1 MFIRE
6 GASMRITSLRQ
17 IGLPARDL
25 DRAVAFYQE
34 ALGLEIVA
42 RYGSLAFFDLDG
54 TRLLLET
61 SEDPAARAG
70 VLYLAVD
77 DIDAAHA
84 ELVTRGVSFQ
94 SAPHLVF
101 RDDQGTF
108 GPAGGEEWM
117 AFFLDSEENQLAL
130 ASRR

>member
-1 MFIRE
+1 MQ
-6 GASMRITSLRQ
+6 ITSVRQ

-25 DRAVAFYQE
+25 DRAVEYYSAV
-34 ALGLEIVA
+34 LGVPVVA

-54 TRLLLET
+54 VRVLLET
-61 SEDPAARAG
+61 AEDPAARAG

-84 ELVTRGVSFQ
+84 ELVARGVSFQ

-101 RDDQGTF
+101 RDDEGTF
-108 GPAGGEEWM
+108 GPAGDEEWM
-117 AFFLDSEENQLAL
+117 AFFLDSEGNQLAL
-130 ASRR
+130 ASRK